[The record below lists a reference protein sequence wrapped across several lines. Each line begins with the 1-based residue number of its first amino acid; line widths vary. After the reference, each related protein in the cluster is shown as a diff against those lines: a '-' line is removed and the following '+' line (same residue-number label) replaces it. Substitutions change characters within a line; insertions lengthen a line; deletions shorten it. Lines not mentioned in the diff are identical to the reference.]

1 MILSNSLPFV
11 ARPCDQGTMMEF
23 MGTFSAPTH
32 SVVVEDD
39 KHLDFGLKR
48 GCWCRDQTDELM
60 ARVTPVLF
68 R

>member
-1 MILSNSLPFV
+1 
-11 ARPCDQGTMMEF
+11 MMEF